1 MPPRLVFQV
10 PISKAA
16 YAEHNGF
23 NKPLGE
29 NHNKAFK
36 NALQL
41 DQRIAI
47 IIRKSFPPSIHGISL
62 SCYIRWVRIFSPF

>member
-29 NHNKAFK
+29 NRNKAFK
-36 NALQL
+36 NAL
-41 DQRIAI
+41 
-47 IIRKSFPPSIHGISL
+47 
-62 SCYIRWVRIFSPF
+62 